1 MPLTI
6 PDLYQGILYIRIHEK
21 DLNNLKL
28 GDSFTYADDLLVQH
42 SNATYIYTIE
52 SIISDPYN
60 PSVRFL
66 RVKANR
72 SSSPTN
78 TTGAKVL
85 YRPESA
91 VDITYNE
98 FNALFN
104 NATSAE
110 LSAIHYQVDRSTVST
125 LPTNLDAILNKSA
138 PFAEVSNQLTTAA
151 GMVQSRYNGSRLGA
165 LVGRDR
171 TLDVTTPY
179 FGAFNSIKQTSD
191 IAGVYQFNTSHVIN
205 SDGEISSTADT
216 PTLYYD
222 MPYIFT
228 QGTNANTTVRYSEL
242 SPVNQQREQRKF
254 TDTFTVF
261 KGGQDISTLA
271 VSTSGSLN
279 PKGNAVTVKSGSF
292 FQNIIFG
299 EDVGVGDYRVE
310 ATFSGSD
317 GGRTKVT
324 KNTQKVVDYREIY
337 DPYSRFNT
345 GTYSLAGEA
354 ECDLQ
359 FNSTILLAY
368 DRDGLGWKPDMKTS
382 VRLEV
387 SGDGGSTWNTLKEV
401 VIPRYWN
408 RYEIN
413 EADVPANVVHI
424 GHRVIDGITGVY
436 LAVNLA
442 SGFIPFGSKQLRT
455 VVEFETTGNDDCFIN
470 NKFEFLDKDGN
481 PLVVG
486 AAISA
491 AGLATGGGIL
501 GGAALAGVSFGL
513 SNTGIAL
520 AVLADPVGAA
530 ALGAAVVGGVTIGG
544 ILKLRNLF
552 GKIKYQDF
560 GVNKHYINV
569 KFKEDLPTLYTEFK
583 VSQEISPAA
592 TVNMAA
598 APFSRS
604 LGGPLSTDLSPQNIN
619 YNSQG
624 NPWIILSPS
633 LKGAEGAVQSLTDH
647 EPLGFKDFTEQ
658 FKIQIGDQIKFE
670 GNEKKVH
677 TVVDYVPQSNSLPPT
692 YRGSLYSMYKV
703 DPPIL
708 GSTWVK
714 NFQVRRFIQDP
725 TSVLLVANEDKSETN
740 KLYFSSSSLKGT
752 VVPEFI
758 SPTLKENLSEYKQT
772 LISKGIIS

>member
-1 MPLTI
+1 MPLAI

-28 GDSFTYADDLLVQH
+28 GDSFTYANDLVVGH

-66 RVKANR
+66 RVKANK

-110 LSAIHYQVDRSTVST
+110 LSTTHYQVDRTTVSA

-138 PFAEVSNQLTTAA
+138 PFAEVSPQITSAT
-151 GMVQSRYNGSRLGA
+151 GMVNARYNGSRLGE

-179 FGAFNSIKQTSD
+179 FGAVNSIKQTSD

-205 SDGEISSTADT
+205 SDGEITPTADT

-228 QGTNANTTVRYSEL
+228 QGTNAITTVRYSEL
-242 SPVNQQREQRKF
+242 SPVDQQREQRKF

-261 KGGQDISTLA
+261 KGGQDVTTLA
-271 VSTSGSLN
+271 VSTSGSLSL
-279 PKGNAVTVKSGSF
+279 KGDAVTVTSGSF
-292 FQNIIFG
+292 FQEIIFG
-299 EDVGVGDYRVE
+299 EDVGVGNYKVE

-337 DPYSRFNT
+337 DPYNRFNA
-345 GTYSLAGEA
+345 GKYSLAGEA

-368 DRDGLGWKPDMKTS
+368 DRDGTGWKPDMKTS
-382 VRLEV
+382 IRLEV
-387 SGDGGSTWNTLKEV
+387 SGNGGATWSTLKEV
-401 VIPRYWN
+401 IIPRYWN

-424 GHRVIDGITGVY
+424 GHRVIDGITGIY

-455 VVEFETTGNDDCFIN
+455 VVEYETAGNDDCFIN

-501 GGAALAGVSFGL
+501 GGAAIAGVSFGL
-513 SNTGIAL
+513 STTGAAL
-520 AVLADPVGAA
+520 AVLAGPIGVAA
-530 ALGAAVVGGVTIGG
+530 IGAAVVGGITIGA

-560 GVNKHYINV
+560 GANKHYINV
-569 KFKEDLPTLYTEFK
+569 KFKEGLPTLYTEFK
-583 VSQEISPAA
+583 VSQEIPPAA
-592 TVNMAA
+592 TVSMAA

-604 LGGPLSTDLSPQNIN
+604 LGGPLSTDLSPQSIN

-633 LKGAEGAVQSLTDH
+633 LKGAEGSVQSLTDH

-658 FKIQIGDQIKFE
+658 FILQIGDQIKFE
-670 GNEKKVH
+670 GNEKKIH
-677 TVVDYVPQSNSLPPT
+677 TVVDYIPQSNSLPPT

-714 NFQVRRFIQDP
+714 NFQIRRFIQDP
-725 TSVLLVANEDKSETN
+725 TSVLLVANKDKSETN

-758 SPTLKENLSEYKQT
+758 SPTLEENLSEYKQQ
-772 LISKGIIS
+772 LIAKGIIS